1 MKVFVEQMLCGER
14 MSFVRGLIQLQTM
27 LSRGERDE
35 SRVVL
40 GCSALYACL
49 KEITAT
55 GVVGEMCSASFPL
68 IFVYVCVYVL

>member
-49 KEITAT
+49 KEITMRLVLLVRCVRRA
-55 GVVGEMCSASFPL
+55 FP
-68 IFVYVCVYVL
+68 